1 MKLTEES
8 LMPYGK
14 FKDFMMID
22 IPAKYLLF
30 MFYRKFCTPEVK
42 EYIQE
47 HLEDLKQEAR
57 D

>member
-1 MKLTEES
+1 
-8 LMPYGK
+8 MPYGK

-47 HLEDLKQEAR
+47 HLEDLKQEAG